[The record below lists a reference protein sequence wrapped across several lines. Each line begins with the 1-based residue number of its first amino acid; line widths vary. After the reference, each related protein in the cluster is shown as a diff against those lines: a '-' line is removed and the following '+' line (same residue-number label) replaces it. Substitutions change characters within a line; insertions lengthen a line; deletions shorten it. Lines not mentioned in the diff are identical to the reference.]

1 MVITRRIC
9 VIIKGFFKFFHFL
22 DAHHSWRFLGKVTWT
37 LFWWTPAKY
46 PPFSSS
52 TQASRDFGLIFIS
65 TATSSVKVYSLHQL
79 EVVVSCS
86 CCFFSLESGKTGCLI
101 IRQNHDTMHYFFFF
115 LKATRQHIV
124 VMEIDFS
131 PGKASVLVPIFSSI
145 LLNNFSSSPL
155 ATKVTAIPC
164 VPVQSGR

>member
-1 MVITRRIC
+1 ML
-9 VIIKGFFKFFHFL
+9 IILGDCGVKWQEHYFHELLQSTLHFL
-22 DAHHSWRFLGKVTWT
+22 VLNSRLEILGSYLFLLQQQAWLKYTACFNRLLL
-37 LFWWTPAKY
+37 LF
-46 PPFSSS
+46 
-52 TQASRDFGLIFIS
+52 
-65 TATSSVKVYSLHQL
+65 
-79 EVVVSCS
+79 
-86 CCFFSLESGKTGCLI
+86 FFSLLRVEKQGCLI
-101 IRQNHDTMHYFFFF
+101 IQQNHDTMHYFFFF

-131 PGKASVLVPIFSSI
+131 PGKASVVVPIFSSI